1 MTSIRSYTSVNE
13 RAAWFID
20 FVRLYRGTARNRREM
35 PAHVARVVGA
45 VRAAAAQVRAAAGVE
60 LRGLKMLEIGV
71 GQLPRQM
78 GVFAVDNE
86 VVGID
91 LDVIPR
97 GFDPAGYAAMLRTN
111 GAKRVAKTLARK
123 AMGFDRAFMGEL
135 ARQLKVATIAP
146 LRVEQ
151 MDATKL
157 GYADN
162 SFDFVYSF
170 DVFEHFPEP
179 GPALREA
186 ARVLRPGGV
195 CYTSLHP
202 ITTEDGFHDLRII
215 GGDREG
221 IPHWAHLRAAHAG
234 GVSASAYLN
243 AIRVAEWREI
253 ILAAHPGSHIE
264 LTTRPDESALRKEL
278 IALRSAGELA
288 EYSDEELVCDRL
300 IAVWKKPG
308 SGAGTH

>member
-1 MTSIRSYTSVNE
+1 MNAIRSYTSVNE
-13 RAAWFID
+13 RTAWFTD

-35 PAHVARVVGA
+35 PAHVARVIGA
-45 VRAAAAQVRAAAGVE
+45 VRAATEAVGKTTGVR
-60 LRGLKMLEIGV
+60 LHGLKMLEIGV

-78 GVFAVDNE
+78 GVFAVDND

-97 GFDPAGYAAMLRTN
+97 GFDPGGYAAMLRTN

-123 AMGFDRAFMGEL
+123 AMGFDRAFMREL
-135 ARQLKVATIAP
+135 ARQLKVPSIAP

-157 GYADN
+157 GYPDA

-186 ARVLRPGGV
+186 ARVLKPGGV

-215 GGDREG
+215 GGEREH
-221 IPHWAHLRAAHAG
+221 IPMWAHLRPAHAAS
-234 GVSASAYLN
+234 VCASAYLN
-243 AIRVAEWREI
+243 AIRVEEWRKI
-253 ILAAHPGSHIE
+253 IESAHPGSHIE
-264 LTTRPDESALRKEL
+264 LTKRPDADALRAEL
-278 IALRSAGELA
+278 GRIRGAGELT
-288 EYSDEELVCDRL
+288 EYSDEELLCDRL
-300 IAVWKKPG
+300 VAIWKKPG
-308 SGAGTH
+308 TGAGSN